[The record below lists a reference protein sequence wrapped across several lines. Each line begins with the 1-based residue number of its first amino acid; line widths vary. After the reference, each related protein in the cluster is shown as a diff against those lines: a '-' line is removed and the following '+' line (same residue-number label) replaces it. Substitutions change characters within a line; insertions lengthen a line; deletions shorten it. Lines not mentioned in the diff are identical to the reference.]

1 VPRMLDHRQAGA
13 LSRFA
18 QGVGLLTEGAG
29 FLRGQRRLWPLALV
43 PVLFAVIGVV
53 GAASLFWTHLDSIH
67 QIWVVLF
74 PVLEAGQWWTWIW
87 VGPGKAFFWVLGWL
101 AVVVSF
107 AVSMIAGLLLANLAS
122 APFLDRLSQGVE
134 AIVLG
139 PTSADGSETSSLLGE
154 TLRSFAAELQRLGF
168 LAGLWLM
175 LTLMGFGLPGAQ
187 LVTCPLLVVIT
198 ILFLP
203 LDYAGF
209 ALDRRGVSFGLR
221 RRWLWSELPT
231 MVGFGG
237 VAFAA
242 CLIPGLNLLI
252 LPSLVTAGTLLVLRT
267 HPEAV
272 RDVARGVERSS

>member
-187 LVTCPLLVVIT
+187 LVTGPLLVVIT